1 MKNLRFLVVAGLVF
15 TSIQFTAAQTFYV
28 SAEGSDAQAGTLE
41 APFATLEQAQEAVR
55 AYLKEH
61 PACQVTVQLRGGKY
75 FLEQGLRFGAED
87 SGRKGLPAVY
97 QAYQDEEVRLIGGK
111 QLQPEW
117 FEKVT
122 RDTPVWQR
130 LSEEA
135 RGQVVQVNLKE
146 HGISDFG
153 KLRRRGFA
161 GSSAVAHLEL
171 IFNDQVMQLARYPN
185 SGFIQTA
192 TAVDE
197 VTFHYEDERPG
208 RWLTAE
214 DVWAFGYWKYGWADT
229 YVPIREIDP
238 KKRIIRLGEKPAY
251 EIEKDKPWYAL
262 NLQEELDM
270 PGEWYLERSSGI
282 LYFYPPAE
290 LQGAEILVSTL
301 GENREYLL
309 SVRGA
314 HDLVFRNITF
324 EAGRFGGVNIEDCED
339 VVLDGCT
346 IRNMGEKG
354 VHVKGKRCGV
364 VNSTLYGVGSA
375 GIVISG
381 GDRQTLERSANFVSN
396 THVHHF
402 SRWERTYT
410 PAILMSGVG
419 ITVSHNLLH
428 DAPHTA
434 IFTAGMSILLS
445 TTRFIMSVRSP
456 MMAELV
462 LYNGQ
467 GLGRARE
474 CDPV

>member
-1 MKNLRFLVVAGLVF
+1 
-15 TSIQFTAAQTFYV
+15 
-28 SAEGSDAQAGTLE
+28 
-41 APFATLEQAQEAVR
+41 
-55 AYLKEH
+55 
-61 PACQVTVQLRGGKY
+61 
-75 FLEQGLRFGAED
+75 
-87 SGRKGLPAVY
+87 
-97 QAYQDEEVRLIGGK
+97 
-111 QLQPEW
+111 
-117 FEKVT
+117 
-122 RDTPVWQR
+122 
-130 LSEEA
+130 
-135 RGQVVQVNLKE
+135 
-146 HGISDFG
+146 
-153 KLRRRGFA
+153 
-161 GSSAVAHLEL
+161 
-171 IFNDQVMQLARYPN
+171 
-185 SGFIQTA
+185 
-192 TAVDE
+192 
-197 VTFHYEDERPG
+197 
-208 RWLTAE
+208 
-214 DVWAFGYWKYGWADT
+214 
-229 YVPIREIDP
+229 
-238 KKRIIRLGEKPAY
+238 
-251 EIEKDKPWYAL
+251 
-262 NLQEELDM
+262 M

-428 DAPHTA
+428 DAPHSA
-434 IFTAGMSILLS
+434 IIYGGMSILLS

-456 MMAELV
+456 MMPV
-462 LYNGQ
+462 RCI
-467 GLGRARE
+467 RAGTGACAE